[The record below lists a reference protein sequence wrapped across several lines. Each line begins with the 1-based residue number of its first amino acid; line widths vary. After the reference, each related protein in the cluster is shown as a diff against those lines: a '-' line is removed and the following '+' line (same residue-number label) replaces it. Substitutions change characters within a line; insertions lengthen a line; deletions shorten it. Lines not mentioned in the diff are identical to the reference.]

1 MKLLN
6 TFTLEI
12 KKSKFIAYFYEISS
26 KEEVKE
32 IFLNLKKEHKRSR
45 HIPYAYFY
53 QNIAGKSDDKE
64 PSNTAGTPIFRIL
77 ETSEYQSHAIFIVRY
92 FGGIKLGAGG
102 LIRSYAE
109 AAKSVIKK
117 KEEDI

>member
-6 TFTLEI
+6 TYTLEI
-12 KKSKFIAYFYEISS
+12 KKSKFIAYFYELES

-32 IFLNLKKEHKRSR
+32 IFMELKKEHKKAR
-45 HIPYAYFY
+45 HIPYAYYY
-53 QNIAGKSDDKE
+53 QNTAGKSDDKE

-77 ETSEYQSHAIFIVRY
+77 ENSPYRHHAIFVVRY

-102 LIRSYAE
+102 LLRSYSE
-109 AAKSVIKK
+109 AAKKSLIP
-117 KEEDI
+117 